1 MQDSPVK
8 FLLVDD
14 LEANLLALS
23 GLLRR
28 DGVELLQARSGRE
41 ALELLLVHDVAL
53 AIIDVQ
59 MPVMDG
65 FELAELMRG
74 ATLTRHVPIMFLT
87 AGTRDNQR
95 RFRGYEAGAVDFL
108 YKPIEPEIL
117 RSKADIFLEL
127 YRQREEIARQRD
139 QLFAIAEEKSRLLK
153 EQVEAVHR
161 MRESEMRF
169 RRMADHAPMSVWLSE
184 ADGACAYLSKS
195 WYEVTGETPDSGL
208 GFGWLEA
215 VHPDDRATVKKA
227 FHEAHGRH
235 DPFRLEYRLR
245 CHDGEYR
252 YVVDS
257 AAPRDSAEGECEGYI
272 GSVLDITERKQAE
285 EALSRLNEELEVRV
299 EERTRE
305 LVLSQGRLRDLATE
319 LNLTEQRERQRLAT
333 ELHDYLA
340 QLLALTKIKLA
351 QAKQQPTTPPMAKVL
366 TDMQEIMDQA
376 LAYTRTLVAQL
387 SPPVLNQFGLLT
399 ALKWLAEQMQQRDLT
414 VALELGSETLPLPED
429 QSMLLFQSVRELLMN
444 VVKHGDTNQARIT
457 VTQAD
462 GSLHITVADQG
473 AGFDLAAAAIER
485 PVSCFGLFSIRE
497 RMIALGGRFE
507 LDSRPDKGTQ
517 ATLIMPLALNQ
528 TKGESGM
535 RSDER

>member
-1 MQDSPVK
+1 MQDNPVK

-53 AIIDVQ
+53 AVIDVQ

-74 ATLTRHVPIMFLT
+74 AQRTRHVPIMFLT
-87 AGTRDNQR
+87 AGTHDNQR

-108 YKPIEPEIL
+108 YKPIEQEIL

-127 YRQREEIARQRD
+127 YRQRQEIARQRD
-139 QLFAIAEEKSRLLK
+139 RLLAIAEEKSRLLK

-161 MRESEMRF
+161 MRESEERF
-169 RRMADHAPMSVWLSE
+169 RRMADHAPMTIWLTE
-184 ADGACAYLSKS
+184 ADGACVYLSKS
-195 WYEVTGETPDSGL
+195 WYEVTGQTPDTGS
-208 GFGWLEA
+208 GFGWLQA

-227 FHEAHGRH
+227 FHAAHRRH

-245 CHDGEYR
+245 RHDGEYR
-252 YVVDS
+252 HVLDS
-257 AAPRDSAEGECEGYI
+257 SAPRVGAKGEFEGYI

-319 LNLTEQRERQRLAT
+319 LNLTEQRERQRLAA

-340 QLLALTKIKLA
+340 QLLVLCKIKLA
-351 QAKQQPTTPPMAKVL
+351 QAKQQPSAPPVTKAL
-366 TDMQEIMDQA
+366 TDMQDIMDKA
-376 LAYTRTLVAQL
+376 LTYTRTLVTQL
-387 SPPVLNQFGLLT
+387 SPPVLNEFGLRV
-399 ALKWLAEQMQQRDLT
+399 ALAWLGEQMKERDLT
-414 VALELGSETLPLPED
+414 VSLEVEQDFAPLPED
-429 QSMLLFQSVRELLMN
+429 QGMLLFQSVRELLMN
-444 VVKHGDTNQARIT
+444 VVKHGNTDQASIT
-457 VTQAD
+457 VTQAE

-473 AGFDLAAAAIER
+473 AGFDLDAAATAR
-485 PVSCFGLFSIRE
+485 PVPGFGLFSIRE

-507 LDSRPDKGTQ
+507 LGSRPGRGTQ

-528 TKGESGM
+528 AKVESGM